1 MTKIYLGA
9 DHGGFAL
16 KEKIKGWL
24 TEWKQEFED
33 MGAYSLDPSDD
44 YTIFAEKVA
53 PVVGRTPGLKGVLLC
68 KSGVGVDIV
77 ANKFDG
83 VRASLGKSPEQV
95 RAGRND
101 DDMNILVIA
110 ADFTTDED
118 AKNMLKV
125 FLETPFAGKN
135 RYKKRIADI
144 TKLEAN
150 N

>member
-9 DHGGFAL
+9 DHGGFVL

-24 TEWKQEFED
+24 TEWKYEFED
-33 MGAYSLDPSDD
+33 MGAYSLDPKDD
-44 YTIFAEKVA
+44 YTLFAEKVA
-53 PVVGRTPGLKGVLLC
+53 SIVGKGQGRGVLLC
-68 KSGVGVDIV
+68 KSGVGVEIV

-83 VRASLGKSPEQV
+83 VRASLGKSAEQV

-110 ADFTTDED
+110 AEFTDDEE
-118 AKNMLKV
+118 AKKMLKA
-125 FLETPFAGKN
+125 FLETPFAGKD

-144 TKLEAN
+144 SKLEAN